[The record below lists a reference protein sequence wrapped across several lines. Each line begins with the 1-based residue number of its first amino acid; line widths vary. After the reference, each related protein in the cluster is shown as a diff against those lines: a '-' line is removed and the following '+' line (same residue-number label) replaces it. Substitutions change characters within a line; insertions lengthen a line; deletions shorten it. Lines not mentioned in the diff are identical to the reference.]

1 MFVVT
6 RKVNEELLIGNA
18 VRIVV
23 LEVSGRQ
30 VKLGIDAPDDVRIE
44 RREAPVETGEPPKP

>member
-6 RKVNEELLIGNA
+6 RKVNEELLIGKA

-23 LEVSGRQ
+23 LRVSGRQ
-30 VKLGIDAPDDVRIE
+30 VKLGIEAPGDVRVE
-44 RREAPVETGEPPKP
+44 RLEAPSGPGEPPKS

>member
-18 VRIVV
+18 VRVVV
-23 LEVSGRQ
+23 LEVAGRQ
-30 VKLGIDAPDDVRIE
+30 VKLGIDAPADVRVK
-44 RREAPVETGEPPKP
+44 RLKAPGEPAEPPRS

>member
-23 LEVSGRQ
+23 LQVSGRQ
-30 VKLGIDAPDDVRIE
+30 VKLGIDAPDDVRVK
-44 RREAPVETGEPPKP
+44 RLEAPSGPRRAA

>member
-18 VRIVV
+18 VRVVV
-23 LEVSGRQ
+23 LEVTGRQ
-30 VKLGIDAPDDVRIE
+30 VKLGIDAPDDIRVKRLK
-44 RREAPVETGEPPKP
+44 APAGPGEPANP